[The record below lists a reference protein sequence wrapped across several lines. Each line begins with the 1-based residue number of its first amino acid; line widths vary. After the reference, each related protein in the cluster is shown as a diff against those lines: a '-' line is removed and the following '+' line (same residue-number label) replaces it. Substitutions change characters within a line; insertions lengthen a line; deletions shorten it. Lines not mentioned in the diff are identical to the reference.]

1 MIKNTT
7 QDTRPE
13 AREDHQASEDYLDDD
28 EYIESL
34 IEIEDDLFW
43 DVMIP
48 AIVTLVAT
56 GALVVN
62 RRMVHDRRENVVIGP
77 AQDGQQP

>member
-1 MIKNTT
+1 M
-7 QDTRPE
+7 DE
-13 AREDHQASEDYLDDD
+13 D

-43 DVMIP
+43 DVIIP

-77 AQDGQQP
+77 PQDAQQP

>member
-7 QDTRPE
+7 QDTRTE
-13 AREDHQASEDYLDDD
+13 VREDHRAGEEGLDED

-43 DVMIP
+43 DVIIP
-48 AIVTLVAT
+48 AIVTLMAT
-56 GALVVN
+56 GALVIN
-62 RRMVHDRRENVVIGP
+62 RRMVHDRRENVLIRP
-77 AQDGQQP
+77 QEEQQP

>member
-13 AREDHQASEDYLDDD
+13 AMEGHHAGEGDLEED

-43 DVMIP
+43 DVIIP

-62 RRMVHDRRENVVIGP
+62 RRMVHDRRENVLIRP

>member
-1 MIKNTT
+1 M
-7 QDTRPE
+7 
-13 AREDHQASEDYLDDD
+13 AREDHHAGGEDDLDED

-43 DVMIP
+43 DVIIP

-62 RRMVHDRRENVVIGP
+62 RRMVHDRRENVLIRP
-77 AQDGQQP
+77 HQDA